1 MNTSTHDFVTVDMR
15 GLKAAL
21 VAHAKAKRC
30 SVSVVVRDAVARE
43 LASDATEG
51 AAQLGSPEAHD
62 EATGWVKLSIRVRR
76 TEADRL
82 AAGARAAQLSR
93 GAYLVG
99 LSDGVPVLR
108 TGGRAEHIS
117 SLVASCAEL
126 STLSRNTHQLTA
138 LLREGNVR
146 QAIAYRDMLDSMT
159 AELREHLRL
168 AAQVLSALQNPRASS
183 HGAPNRR
190 QQKRSDPWHKV

>member
-1 MNTSTHDFVTVDMR
+1 MNTSPHDFVTVDMR

-21 VAHAKAKRC
+21 VAHAKTKRC
-30 SVSVVVRDAVARE
+30 SVSAVVRDAVARE
-43 LASDATEG
+43 LAAAGAEV

-62 EATGWVKLSIRVRR
+62 EAAGWVKLSIRVRR

-82 AAGARAAQLSR
+82 AAGARTARLSR

-108 TGGRAEHIS
+108 TGGRAEYVS

-138 LLREGNVR
+138 LLRDGRVQ
-146 QAIAYRDMLDSMT
+146 QALVYRDMLDSMV
-159 AELREHLRL
+159 ADVRKHLRL

-183 HGAPNRR
+183 REEHHPR